1 MGPRIV
7 IDTNVFVSALRSF
20 RGASY
25 RLLTRAGGAESEMA
39 LSVPLVLEYE
49 DAAKRMSEATGLSHE
64 DVDDIIDYLCS
75 VAHLQEIYFLWRP
88 ALRDSQDDHVLELA
102 VGAGCEIV
110 VTHNVR
116 DFAGSQRFGV
126 TAITPGEFLRRIG
139 GSS

>member
-25 RLLTRAGGAESEMA
+25 RLLTRAGGADFEMA

-64 DVDDIIDYLCS
+64 DVDDLIDYLCS
-75 VAHLQEIYFLWRP
+75 VAHLHEIYFLWRP
-88 ALRDSQDDHVLELA
+88 ALCDSQDDHVLELA
-102 VGAGCEIV
+102 VGAGCKIV
-110 VTHNVR
+110 VAHNVR
-116 DFAGSQRFGV
+116 DFAGSERFGV
-126 TAITPGEFLRRIG
+126 TAITSGEFLRRIG